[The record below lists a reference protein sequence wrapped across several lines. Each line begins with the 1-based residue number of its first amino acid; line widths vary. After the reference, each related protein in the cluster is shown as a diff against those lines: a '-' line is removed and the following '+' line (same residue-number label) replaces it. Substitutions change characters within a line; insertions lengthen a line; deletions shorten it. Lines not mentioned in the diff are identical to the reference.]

1 MKEHFLLDPNITF
14 LNFGSFGACPKPV
27 FENLQHWQRLL
38 EANPVQYIAFNS
50 AENHAVSRKA
60 LADYVN
66 CDADDLVYVLN
77 PSYAMNVVAK
87 NLPLQAGDEVLST
100 NMEYGACDRIF
111 KYYTKQKG
119 ATYRQQP
126 ITLPLTNKQ
135 QFLDDFFAGWN
146 ERTKVVFIGQITSS
160 TALILPVKEIIDE
173 AKHRGAVTIVDGAHV
188 AGQIP
193 LDLKALE
200 ADVYTGACHKWMLTP
215 KGVSFLYVRKSLQ
228 KIMDPLVVSWGYE
241 SDKPSGSQFLDYHQ
255 MIGTR
260 DFSASLTV
268 PAAIA
273 FMKEHHWEKVSAA
286 CKQLVLEWAP
296 KFCTLM
302 NTQAL
307 CPLTEEFVP
316 QMFSIP
322 IRTENPEALQRL
334 LFQDYKIEIPVTRL
348 QQRFFIRYSINAFN
362 SADDLQ
368 RLYTAMQNIMQQQP
382 QLLHPF

>member
-1 MKEHFLLDPNITF
+1 M
-14 LNFGSFGACPKPV
+14 
-27 FENLQHWQRLL
+27 L
-38 EANPVQYIAFNS
+38 EANPVQYIAVNS
-50 AENHAVSRKA
+50 AANHTVSRQA

-77 PSYAMNVVAK
+77 PSYAMNVVAR
-87 NLPLQAGDEVLST
+87 NLPLQPGDEVLST

-119 ATYRQQP
+119 AIYRQQP
-126 ITLPLTNKQ
+126 ITLPLTSKQ
-135 QFLDDFFAGWN
+135 QFIDDFFAGWN
-146 ERTKVVFIGQITSS
+146 ERTKAVFIGQITSS

-173 AKHRGAVTIVDGAHV
+173 AKRRGAITIVDGAHV
-188 AGQIP
+188 AGHIA
-193 LDLKALE
+193 LDLKALD

-273 FMKEHHWEKVSAA
+273 FMKEHNWEKVSAV

-296 KFCTLM
+296 KFCALM

-322 IRTENPEALQRL
+322 VRTENPEALQRML
-334 LFQDYKIEIPVTRL
+334 YQDYKIEIPVARL

-362 SADDLQ
+362 SAEDLQ
-368 RLYTAMQNIMQQQP
+368 ALYTAMQNIMQQHP
-382 QLLHPF
+382 QLLQAF